1 MRMRSIGD
9 QAAVTRVKLL
19 TASVAVSWHMKSV
32 MRRVIMLPLLLGA
45 GALAMTMSGTRAQE
59 EPRVVAIQSMDVGE
73 NLYVISGGGGHTAMY
88 ITDNHGVV
96 LVDTKNPGWGAAI
109 LNAVQAVTDQPVT
122 TIINTH
128 AHGDHT
134 GSNGNFPGVSHIVA
148 HENVPTS
155 MVGTVPTETYVD
167 RLSLFEGRDQIDLYY
182 SGAAHTN
189 GDSIVVFPA
198 VGTAH
203 VGDLF
208 AGKTPPYIDRAR
220 GGSGVA
226 YPETLAKAVSQID
239 GVTRVIP
246 GHAPPPPGSPIFEWM
261 TWDDLRT
268 HAMFT
273 EDLLDAV
280 RDGLQ
285 AGQNVDETASQLNL
299 QEKYPEYDMTRVERA
314 VEAIYDELQP

>member
-1 MRMRSIGD
+1 MGG
-9 QAAVTRVKLL
+9 QTAVTRVKLPP
-19 TASVAVSWHMKSV
+19 ASVAVLWHTKSV
-32 MRRVIMLPLLLGA
+32 VRRLIVLPLLLGA
-45 GALAMTMSGTRAQE
+45 GALAIVTSGTLAQE

-96 LVDTKNPGWGAAI
+96 LVDTKNPGWGASI

-134 GSNGNFPGVSHIVA
+134 GSNADFPGVSRIVA
-148 HENVPTS
+148 HDNVPAT
-155 MVGTVPTETYVD
+155 MVGALPTETYAG

-189 GDSIVVFPA
+189 GDSIVVFRA
-198 VGTAH
+198 LGAAH

-285 AGQNVDETASQLNL
+285 AGQSVDETASQLNL
-299 QEKYPEYDMTRVERA
+299 QEKYPEYDMTRVERT